1 MSITQNNEFF
11 GYLGSDK
18 VGFSLKNMFI
28 SMFAS
33 ETQKALITKVQ
44 PSAYNNFDLGS
55 DGIVYAVAIS
65 KKDQIRKITSVGEN
79 IYEQKFFG
87 EYVYDKNNVMIVP
100 YYNDI
105 AVDSTGLIYVCE
117 TNSKTIYQYDQKGN
131 SISTF
136 GGSGDTRGYF
146 SMPVALDVDD
156 DGRVYVL
163 DSERGNIQIFEQTYF
178 MEQVSK
184 ALTYFENGRYDDANS
199 VLNEIVELNSSYAF
213 AHDVLGTIELKKKNY
228 VKAMEH
234 FEISGNQEDY
244 GTAYG
249 KLLHD
254 KITDNFGI
262 VAIAVIVAV
271 FAVAIGLGK
280 FKKLT
285 DKWNRELFHI
295 D

>member
-1 MSITQNNEFF
+1 
-11 GYLGSDK
+11 
-18 VGFSLKNMFI
+18 
-28 SMFAS
+28 
-33 ETQKALITKVQ
+33 
-44 PSAYNNFDLGS
+44 
-55 DGIVYAVAIS
+55 
-65 KKDQIRKITSVGEN
+65 
-79 IYEQKFFG
+79 
-87 EYVYDKNNVMIVP
+87 
-100 YYNDI
+100 
-105 AVDSTGLIYVCE
+105 
-117 TNSKTIYQYDQKGN
+117 
-131 SISTF
+131 
-136 GGSGDTRGYF
+136 
-146 SMPVALDVDD
+146 MPVALDIDA

-228 VKAMEH
+228 SKAMEH

-271 FAVAIGLGK
+271 FAIAIGLGK
-280 FKKLT
+280 FKKLA